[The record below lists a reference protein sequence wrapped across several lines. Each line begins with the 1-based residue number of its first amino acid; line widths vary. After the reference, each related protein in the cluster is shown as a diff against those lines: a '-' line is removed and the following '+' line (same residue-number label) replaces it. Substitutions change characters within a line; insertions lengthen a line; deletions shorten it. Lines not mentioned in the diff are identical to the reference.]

1 MAKGRH
7 RSAYRQYGGLIMAD
21 LLRRE
26 LRTIMDVWP
35 KVLRQA
41 TDPWAKEFAAS
52 IWRQSGCP
60 GWMPTDLQF
69 QTMRVMLRQLLTD
82 DEGEITLI
90 E

>member
-1 MAKGRH
+1 MTKVPH
-7 RSAYRQYGGLIMAD
+7 S
-21 LLRRE
+21 E
-26 LRTIMDVWP
+26 LRAMMDVWP

-60 GWMPTDLQF
+60 GWMPTNRQL
-69 QTMRVMLRQLLTD
+69 QTMRIMLRQLLSE
-82 DEGEITLI
+82 DEEEITLI